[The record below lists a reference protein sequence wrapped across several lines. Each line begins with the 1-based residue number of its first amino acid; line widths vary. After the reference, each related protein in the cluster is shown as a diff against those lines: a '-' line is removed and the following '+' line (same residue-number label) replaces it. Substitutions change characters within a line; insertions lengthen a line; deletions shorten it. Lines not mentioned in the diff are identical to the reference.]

1 MSRVLLLDMSTQ
13 AATDE
18 CLKLDVGVSA
28 LEALPAGGVRLV
40 TMSSHGAEQLRIKLK
55 SKLLKGD
62 VIRVRHRPTR
72 PLW

>member
-1 MSRVLLLDMSTQ
+1 MSRVLLLNMSTQ

-18 CLKLDVGVSA
+18 CDKQNVGVSA

-40 TMSSHGAEQLRIKLK
+40 TMSSDGADRLRTKLK

-62 VIRVRHRPTR
+62 VIRARHRPTR

>member
-18 CLKLDVGVSA
+18 CHRLEIGISA
-28 LEALPAGGVRLV
+28 LEALPAGGIRLV
-40 TMSSHGAEQLRIKLK
+40 TMSNWGAEQLRIKLK

-62 VIRVRHRPTR
+62 VLRARHRPTR

>member
-1 MSRVLLLDMSTQ
+1 MSRVLLLNMSTQ

-18 CLKLDVGVSA
+18 CQKQKIGVSA
-28 LEALPAGGVRLV
+28 LEAIPAGGVRLV
-40 TMSSHGAEQLRIKLK
+40 TMSMEGAERLRTKLK

-62 VIRVRHRPTR
+62 VVRERHRPTR

>member
-1 MSRVLLLDMSTQ
+1 MSRVLLLNMSTQ

-18 CLKLDVGVSA
+18 CDKQKIGVSA

-40 TMSSHGAEQLRIKLK
+40 TMSSDGADRLRTKLK

-62 VIRVRHRPTR
+62 VIRARHRPTR

>member
-1 MSRVLLLDMSTQ
+1 MSRVLLLDMSAQ

-18 CLKLDVGVSA
+18 CHKQNVGISA
-28 LEALPAGGVRLV
+28 LETIPAGGVRLV
-40 TMSSHGAEQLRIKLK
+40 AMSSEGAERLRTKLK

-62 VIRVRHRPTR
+62 VIRERHRPTR

>member
-1 MSRVLLLDMSTQ
+1 MSRVLLLNMSTQ

-18 CLKLDVGVSA
+18 CDKQKVGVSA
-28 LEALPAGGVRLV
+28 LERLPAGGVRLV
-40 TMSSHGAEQLRIKLK
+40 TMSMDGAERLRSKLK

-62 VIRVRHRPTR
+62 PTRARHRPTR

>member
-13 AATDE
+13 SATDE
-18 CLKLDVGVSA
+18 CHRLDVGVSA

-40 TMSSHGAEQLRIKLK
+40 TMSSYGAEQLRRKLK
-55 SKLLKGD
+55 SKLLKRD
-62 VIRVRHRPTR
+62 ILRARHRPTR

>member
-18 CLKLDVGVSA
+18 CHRLEIGVSA
-28 LEALPAGGVRLV
+28 LEAGPAGGVRLV
-40 TMSSHGAEQLRIKLK
+40 TMSMEGAARLRNKHK

-62 VIRVRHRPTR
+62 VIRARHRPTR

>member
-13 AATDE
+13 SATDE
-18 CLKLDVGVSA
+18 CHRLDIGVSA

-40 TMSSHGAEQLRIKLK
+40 TMSSEGAERLRTKLK
-55 SKLLKGD
+55 SKLLKGE
-62 VIRVRHRPTR
+62 VLRARHRPKR

>member
-1 MSRVLLLDMSTQ
+1 MSRVLLLDMSSQ
-13 AATDE
+13 SATDE

-40 TMSSHGAEQLRIKLK
+40 TMSSYGAEQLRRKLK

-62 VIRVRHRPTR
+62 ILRARHRPTR

>member
-18 CLKLDVGVSA
+18 CVKLDVGVSA

-40 TMSSHGAEQLRIKLK
+40 TMSSYGASQLRTKLK

-62 VIRVRHRPTR
+62 VLRARHRPTR

>member
-1 MSRVLLLDMSTQ
+1 MSRVLLLDMSAQ

-18 CLKLDVGVSA
+18 CHRLDVGVSA

-40 TMSSHGAEQLRIKLK
+40 TMSSYGAEQLRGKLK
-55 SKLLKGD
+55 SKLIKGE
-62 VIRVRHRPTR
+62 VVRTRHRPTK

>member
-1 MSRVLLLDMSTQ
+1 MSRVLLLDMSAQT
-13 AATDE
+13 ATDE
-18 CLKLDVGVSA
+18 CHKLAIGVSA

-40 TMSSHGAEQLRIKLK
+40 TMSSDGAERFRHKFK

-62 VIRVRHRPTR
+62 VIRARHRPKR

>member
-1 MSRVLLLDMSTQ
+1 MSRVLLLDLSTQ

-18 CLKLDVGVSA
+18 CHKLNIGVSA

-40 TMSSHGAEQLRIKLK
+40 TMSSHGADQLRTKLK
-55 SKLLKGD
+55 SKLLKGE
-62 VIRVRHRPTR
+62 VMRARHRPTR

>member
-1 MSRVLLLDMSTQ
+1 MSRVLLLNMSSQ

-18 CLKLDVGVSA
+18 CHKHNIGVSA
-28 LEALPAGGVRLV
+28 LENLPAGGVRLV
-40 TMSSHGAEQLRIKLK
+40 TMSMEGAERLRTKLK

-62 VIRVRHRPTR
+62 VIRARHRPTR

>member
-1 MSRVLLLDMSTQ
+1 MSRVLLLDLSAQ

-18 CLKLDVGVSA
+18 CHKLNIGVSA

-40 TMSSHGAEQLRIKLK
+40 TMSGDGADRLRTKLK
-55 SKLLKGD
+55 SKLLKGEI
-62 VIRVRHRPTR
+62 IRARHRPKR

>member
-1 MSRVLLLDMSTQ
+1 MSRVLLLDMSAQ

-18 CLKLDVGVSA
+18 CHKQNIGVSA

-40 TMSSHGAEQLRIKLK
+40 TMSMDGAERLRAKLK

-62 VIRVRHRPTR
+62 VIRARHRPTR

>member
-1 MSRVLLLDMSTQ
+1 MSRVLLLAMTAQ

-18 CLKLDVGVSA
+18 CHKMQIGVSA

-40 TMSSHGAEQLRIKLK
+40 TMGSDGAQRLRTKLK

-62 VIRVRHRPTR
+62 VLRARHRPTR